1 MDKKKSF
8 LDLVKVIDE
17 LREKCPWD
25 KKQTK
30 NTLRSLTIEECYEL
44 SDAILNNEDEE
55 IKKEL
60 GDILTHIIFYSKI
73 FSEKNIFTIDDVINN
88 QIEKLIRRHPH
99 IYGESTISTEK
110 EVKKNWEAIKLNE
123 SSRKSVLE
131 GVPKSLPTLLKSW
144 RILEKVGDLGFQW
157 NNKIDYIR
165 KIDEELL
172 EFKTEL
178 SKKNKIKIDEEFG
191 DFLFSIINY
200 GRFLGI
206 NPVDSLEKTN
216 KKFITR
222 FKYMEHLIKS
232 DNKKIENLSNN
243 ELELYWNRSK
253 SLQQ

>member
-73 FSEKNIFTIDDVINN
+73 FSEKNIFTIEDVINN

-99 IYGESTISTEK
+99 IYSKSKISTEK

-123 SSRKSVLE
+123 SPGKSVLE

-157 NNKIDYIR
+157 NNKIDYIK

-172 EFKTEL
+172 ELKSEL
-178 SKKNKIKIDEEFG
+178 SMKNKIKIDEEFG

-222 FKYMEHLIKS
+222 FKYMEHLIKL
-232 DNKKIENLSNN
+232 DNKKIESLSEND
-243 ELELYWNRSK
+243 LDYYWNRSK
-253 SLQQ
+253 SLQ

>member
-232 DNKKIENLSNN
+232 DNKKIENLTND

-253 SLQQ
+253 SLQ

>member
-73 FSEKNIFTIDDVINN
+73 FSEKNKFNIDDVINY

-99 IYGESTISTEK
+99 IYSKSKISTEK
-110 EVKKNWEAIKLNE
+110 EIKKNWEAIKLNE
-123 SSRKSVLE
+123 SPGKSVLE

-157 NNKIDYIR
+157 NNKIDYIK

-172 EFKTEL
+172 ELKSEI
-178 SKKNKIKIDEEFG
+178 SMKNKVKIDEEFG

-222 FKYMEHLIKS
+222 FKYMENLIKF
-232 DNKKIENLSNN
+232 DDKKIESLSNN
-243 ELELYWNRSK
+243 ELEHYWNRSK
-253 SLQQ
+253 SSQ

>member
-1 MDKKKSF
+1 MDNKKSF
-8 LDLVKVIDE
+8 LDLVRVVDE

-30 NTLRSLTIEECYEL
+30 NSLRSLTIEECYEL
-44 SDAILNNEDEE
+44 SDAILNDKDEE

-144 RILEKVGDLGFQW
+144 RILEKVGGLGFQW

-232 DNKKIENLSNN
+232 DNKKIENLTND

-253 SLQQ
+253 NLQ